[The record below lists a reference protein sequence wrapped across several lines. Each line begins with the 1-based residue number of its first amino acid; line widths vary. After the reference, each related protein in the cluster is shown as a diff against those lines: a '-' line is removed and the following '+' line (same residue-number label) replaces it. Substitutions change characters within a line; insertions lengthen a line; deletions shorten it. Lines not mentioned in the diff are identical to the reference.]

1 MRLDFLIDCG
11 SGRVLKGKRN
21 AGALEKIGRVDLQ
34 LFTLMFPLRSSALY
48 TSAVLINLITT
59 SRDFASLSG
68 RLGGV
73 VVVGVVGDEKW
84 LDI

>member
-34 LFTLMFPLRSSALY
+34 LFTLMSSAMY

-68 RLGGV
+68 RLGGRD
-73 VVVGVVGDEKW
+73 GGCCR
-84 LDI
+84 